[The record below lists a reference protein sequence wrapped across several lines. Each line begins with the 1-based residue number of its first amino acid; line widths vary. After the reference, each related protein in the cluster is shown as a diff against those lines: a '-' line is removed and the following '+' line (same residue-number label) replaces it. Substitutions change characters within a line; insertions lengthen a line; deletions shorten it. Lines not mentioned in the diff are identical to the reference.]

1 MSEKKKEVSMRDAL
15 GDALAELGA
24 ELKELCVVGADTTGS
39 LKLSAFGSKYPERM
53 FNVGIAEQN
62 MIGVSAGLA
71 LSGKKV
77 ACGSYA
83 VFVPGRAVDQIRNTV
98 AYLGLDVKIVGSHG
112 GLSTGPDGGSHQAL
126 EDIAI
131 MRSMANMKVIAPSD
145 YLSTYE
151 LVKQAVRET
160 GPYYIRLARPSS
172 EPVYEADSRLRVGK
186 PEVLQ
191 EGADVTIAAC
201 GLLVQEALKA
211 HTSLKAVGVSSR
223 IVDVHTIKPLD
234 SLFIEKCARETGAF
248 VTAEDHNIHGGLG
261 SAISECVAEA
271 HPVKVIKVGVADR
284 FGESGEPAELYEKYG
299 LTERNITQA
308 CLKAVREK

>member
-1 MSEKKKEVSMRDAL
+1 MRDAL
-15 GDALAELGA
+15 GDALVELGA
-24 ELKELCVVGADTTGS
+24 EYKELCVVGADTTGS

-62 MIGVSAGLA
+62 MIGISAGLA

-77 ACGSYA
+77 VCGSYA

-126 EDIAI
+126 EDISI
-131 MRSMANMKVIAPSD
+131 MRSMANMKVIVPCD
-145 YLSTYE
+145 YGSAHE
-151 LVKQAVRET
+151 LILQAARET
-160 GPYYIRLARPSS
+160 GPCYIRLARPTSQ
-172 EPVYEADSRLRVGK
+172 PVYQTGVTLKIGK
-186 PEVLQ
+186 PEVLR
-191 EGADVTIAAC
+191 EGRDVTIAAC

-211 HTSLKAVGVSSR
+211 HTSLKEAGVSSKV
-223 IVDVHTIKPLD
+223 VDVHTIKPLD
-234 SLFIEKCARETGAF
+234 SLFVEECARETGAF

-261 SAISECVAEA
+261 SAIAECVTELY
-271 HPVKVIKVGVADR
+271 PVKVIKVGVKDS

-308 CLKAVREK
+308 CLKAVRQK